1 MEVIGRSKA
10 KAVIE
15 SHLSDS
21 VVYFSD
27 HVRILKC
34 NPYCTGVTYL
44 KEYGV
49 YQWVFQVDDPRD
61 NPITAVFYVTQNEE
75 TLDDSRTVPAGPVS
89 AAESLPESA
98 VSARCIRWVNAPETP
113 DVPLD
118 SKNSFVGQANT
129 RICLYHLD
137 DQRTE
142 VHFETDITLD
152 FELSFPLNL
161 MPEGILKFTTEAIMS
176 KIMQQATESMLCQVQ
191 SDLCCTDAELDASGG
206 QG

>member
-15 SHLSDS
+15 SHLNDS

-27 HVRILKC
+27 HVKILKC

-44 KEYGV
+44 KEHGV
-49 YQWVFQVDDPRD
+49 YQWIFQVNDPRD
-61 NPITAVFYVTQNEE
+61 NPITAVFFVTQDEE
-75 TLDDSRTVPAGPVS
+75 HLKDTSIAPSSPEEE
-89 AAESLPESA
+89 AARSEA
-98 VSARCIRWVNAPETP
+98 VGGRCIRWVNAAKIPEI
-113 DVPLD
+113 PLD
-118 SKNSFVGQANT
+118 SKNTFVGRANT

-137 DQRTE
+137 NQRTE

-161 MPEGILKFTTEAIMS
+161 MPEAILKFTTEAIMS
-176 KIMQQATESMLCQVQ
+176 NIMQQATESMLCQVQ
-191 SDLCCTDAELDASGG
+191 SDLCCTTAELNASGG
-206 QG
+206 TA